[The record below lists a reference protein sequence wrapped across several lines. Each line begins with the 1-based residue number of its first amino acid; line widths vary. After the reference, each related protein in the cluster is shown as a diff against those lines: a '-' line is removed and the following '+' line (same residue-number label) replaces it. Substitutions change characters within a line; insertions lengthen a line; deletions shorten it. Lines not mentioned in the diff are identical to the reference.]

1 MDNSCNGVDTNSQT
15 QIKSQTSYKN
25 NLDWKLVH
33 LVTCVQLEV
42 QPNSTQ
48 IHPKNE
54 AILCKVGNVK

>member
-1 MDNSCNGVDTNSQT
+1 MDTNSQT